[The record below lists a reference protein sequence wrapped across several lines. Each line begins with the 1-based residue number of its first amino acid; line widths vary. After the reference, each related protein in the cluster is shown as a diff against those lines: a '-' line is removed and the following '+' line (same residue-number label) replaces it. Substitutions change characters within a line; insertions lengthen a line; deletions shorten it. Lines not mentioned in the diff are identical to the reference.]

1 MRLDLTMED
10 ARFTHEQ
17 LVRRLRQLEIELAH
31 TDERELKSALARDVT
46 RLQKIAEHL
55 DRALHEEDVVDELV

>member
-1 MRLDLTMED
+1 MED